1 MTSYASLK
9 NRYLIMKMKKSI
21 SRIPISI
28 NQILLM
34 NPKASTMNRSTMEQT
49 ILSFI
54 SGLWTRNMSNL
65 SLKVLVILI
74 HNFVL
79 GLGS

>member
-1 MTSYASLK
+1 
-9 NRYLIMKMKKSI
+9 MKMNKSI
-21 SRIPISI
+21 SRIHISI
-28 NQILLM
+28 NQTLLM
-34 NPKASTMNRSTMEQT
+34 NPKVSTMNRSTMEQT